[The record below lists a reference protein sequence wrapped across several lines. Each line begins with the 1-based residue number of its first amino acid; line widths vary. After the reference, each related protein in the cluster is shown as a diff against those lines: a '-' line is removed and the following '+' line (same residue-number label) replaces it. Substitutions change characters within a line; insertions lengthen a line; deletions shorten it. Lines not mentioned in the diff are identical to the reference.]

1 MSDASLTLSE
11 DQIESLRPYGETR
24 NTEVGQVL
32 FRAGDA
38 TSDFI
43 VVLEGEVEVIDNFA
57 GEARTMGRP
66 AAGFFLGELNLLTGQ
81 ALYLTFVVRKAGKVL
96 ALSRE
101 QLKKVVT
108 EDPTISDII
117 LKVFLA
123 RRSMGMRAG
132 VGLRIIGSR
141 HSSDATRLRESRPAT
156 VWPTAGSSSG
166 KIPEPRR
173 CSQSSARRRQ
183 RRRWRSGRA
192 RRC

>member
-11 DQIESLRPYGETR
+11 DQINFLRPYGETR

-57 GEARTMGRP
+57 GEARTMGKP
-66 AAGFFLGELNLLTGQ
+66 GPGLFLGELNLLTGQ

-96 ALSRE
+96 ALTRE

-123 RRSMGMRAG
+123 RRSMGMIVRSK
-132 VGLRIIGSR
+132 LRRGGGCPGSR
-141 HSSDATRLRESRPAT
+141 TSWRRTCRACSPPATRAVARSNESPPP
-156 VWPTAGSSSG
+156 W
-166 KIPEPRR
+166 
-173 CSQSSARRRQ
+173 ARAP
-183 RRRWRSGRA
+183 WR
-192 RRC
+192 